1 MGRSVLVMQIFHP
14 VLTYEDAHGA
24 IEFLERAFGFERK
37 EVHEG
42 DKGGVMHAE
51 LGFAGEVVG
60 LSSVSEGDPRFNQ
73 GAGRTTVYVV
83 TDDPDSVFARAS
95 DAGAEVVMEPT
106 DQDYGSRD
114 FAVRDPEGNI
124 WAFGTYNPEA

>member
-1 MGRSVLVMQIFHP
+1 MLVMQIFHP

-42 DKGGVMHAE
+42 DNGGVAHAE

-83 TDDPDSVFARAS
+83 TEDPDSVFSRAS

>member
-1 MGRSVLVMQIFHP
+1 MQIFHP

-24 IEFLERAFGFERK
+24 IEFLERAFGFESK

-42 DKGGVMHAE
+42 DNGGVAHAE

-60 LSSVSEGDPRFNQ
+60 LSSVSEGDPRFSQ

-83 TDDPDSVFARAS
+83 TEDPDSVFARAS

>member
-1 MGRSVLVMQIFHP
+1 MLVMQIFHP
-14 VLTYEDAHGA
+14 VLTYEDAPGA

-42 DKGGVMHAE
+42 DKGGVAHAE

-60 LSSVSEGDPRFNQ
+60 LSSVSEGDPRFSQ

-83 TDDPDSVFARAS
+83 TEDPDSVFARAS
-95 DAGAEVVMEPT
+95 NAGAEVVMEPT

>member
-1 MGRSVLVMQIFHP
+1 MQIFHP

-24 IEFLERAFGFERK
+24 IEFLGQAFGFERK

-42 DKGGVMHAE
+42 DNGGVAHAE
-51 LGFAGEVVG
+51 LVFAGEVVG
-60 LSSVSEGDPRFNQ
+60 LSSVSEGDPRFSQ

-83 TDDPDSVFARAS
+83 AEDPDLVFARAR